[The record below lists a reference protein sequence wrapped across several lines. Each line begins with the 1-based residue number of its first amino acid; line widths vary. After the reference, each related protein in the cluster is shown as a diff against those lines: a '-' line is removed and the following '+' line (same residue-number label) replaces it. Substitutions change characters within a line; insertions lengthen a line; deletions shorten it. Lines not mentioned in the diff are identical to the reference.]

1 MNFNRFLQNSV
12 RTDLHGYN
20 ISSCYCSD
28 ERNQNPIN
36 PFEYLWSNVRLGMF
50 GRFVAGH
57 QTPID
62 NAVSPEIFVDGKALV
77 FHPYRHRHTP
87 AWQSTEY
94 RCEPDKDAY
103 EISGLVSVR
112 EEKCILSDCD
122 CFVSKL
128 TLLNEGR
135 EEALVKLKI
144 NTPAQNGVIKTTEK
158 IGGLGEEMSLAL
170 ACAVFI
176 NDQIT
181 DQIELVLPPNKS
193 VSVLYGAAFIK
204 GSATDAQKM
213 ALSLAQKYKND
224 LRLGQPSF
232 IIDNERR
239 FNKWFEDNVP
249 ALETDNEDV
258 KKIYYYRWYL
268 IYRNIHTPS
277 QVIENHKIKNRCI
290 YESPLG
296 SWFGCPIGLPVPF
309 HAQETKWM
317 KTSDTLY
324 EDLQNW
330 CDGIGTYQVYVQ
342 FTPYAIWEVHR
353 QHPNKEFLQSNFE
366 AIAAFAEKKLENG
379 ALPVTSGSWLT
390 GAEYQ
395 PSFYQHTTPAWDWKN
410 DREGMREG
418 YEENKLYRLDEI
430 AYSMLNSYAVSKIAQ
445 ELGKKT
451 EQERFYAI
459 FERLREH
466 ILKNHY
472 DSEKRSFF
480 DIDVKTGKRC
490 DKALSYDCF
499 APFMYKLIEGG
510 EYADGLFEAMSNEN
524 ELKTKYGIGSV
535 EKSCPMYWFD
545 NCIAGPTNSSVK
557 QPHPYGC
564 CWNGPVWPYANSI
577 VLEAAAELMGDD
589 ENRKAAWLKLFNTY
603 TELHFLYGDRSVP
616 VITEHYRGN
625 DGVTF
630 SPYYEYF
637 HSLWLDL
644 FYRHYLGIKIEGDT
658 VACRPV
664 TSEDFLLKDVV
675 IRGRRYEISQTG
687 GQIHIKE
694 MGGKQCRN

>member
-1 MNFNRFLQNSV
+1 MNYNRFLQNSV

-20 ISSCYCSD
+20 ISSCYCTD
-28 ERNQNPIN
+28 ERNKNPQN
-36 PFEYLWSNVRLGMF
+36 PFEYLWGKVGFGML

-62 NAVSPEIFVDGKALV
+62 NAVTPEISKDGKPIK
-77 FHPYRHRHTP
+77 FTPYRHQHTP
-87 AWQSTEY
+87 AFQKTEY
-94 RCEPDKDAY
+94 RCEPDCAIY
-103 EISGLVSVR
+103 ENSGLISVK
-112 EEKCILSDCD
+112 EEKCILSSCD
-122 CFVSKL
+122 CLISKL
-128 TLLNEGR
+128 TFLNEGR
-135 EEALVKLKI
+135 EPCELKLKI
-144 NTPAQNGVIKTTEK
+144 NTAAQNGVISTTEK
-158 IGGLGEEMSLAL
+158 IGGLGEEMSLKL
-170 ACAVFI
+170 YCATFI
-176 NDQIT
+176 NDSLADKTSLI
-181 DQIELVLPPNKS
+181 LPPNSS
-193 VSVLYGAAFIK
+193 VSVLYGAAFVK
-204 GSATDAQKM
+204 SSFEAAQN
-213 ALSLAQKYKND
+213 LARELMQKYESDRSAGFGEPK
-224 LRLGQPSF
+224 F
-232 IIDNERR
+232 ILDNERR
-239 FNKWFEDNVP
+239 FNEWFKENVP
-249 ALETDNEDV
+249 ELYIENDDI

-268 IYRNIHTPS
+268 VYRNLHTPS
-277 QVIENHKIKNRCI
+277 QVIENHKIKNRCF

-317 KTSDTLY
+317 KTADALY

-342 FTPYAIWEVHR
+342 FTPFAIWRAHR
-353 QHPNKEFLQSNFE
+353 QHPNKAFLEKNFDS
-366 AIAAFAEKKLENG
+366 IAAFAKKKLENG

-395 PSFYQHTTPAWDWKN
+395 PSFYQHTEPSWDWKN

-418 YEENKLYRLDEI
+418 YEENRLYRLDEI
-430 AYSMLNSYAVSKIAQ
+430 SYSMLNAYGVYKIAA
-445 ELGKKT
+445 ELGKT
-451 EQERFYAI
+451 AQSEEFYAI
-459 FERLREH
+459 FTRLREH

-472 DSEKRSFF
+472 DAGRRRFF

-499 APFMYKLIEGG
+499 APFMYKLIEG
-510 EYADGLFEAMSNEN
+510 EQFADSLFECITSESV
-524 ELKTKYGIGSV
+524 LRTKYGISSV

-557 QPHPYGC
+557 EPHPYGC

-577 VLEAAAELMGDD
+577 VLEAAGTLIGDD
-589 ENRKAAWLKLFNTY
+589 ENRKAAWLELFNTY
-603 TELHFLYGDRSVP
+603 TELHFLSGDRSVP

-644 FYRHYLGIKIEGDT
+644 FYSHYLGIKIEDDGSIT
-658 VACRPV
+658 CRPN
-664 TSEDFLLKDVV
+664 TAEDFLLGDVV
-675 IRGRRYEISQTG
+675 IRSKHYQISQTN
-687 GQIHIKE
+687 GQVQIKE
-694 MGGKQCRN
+694 MGEK